1 MSTSMW
7 HVRAGSAGMT
17 AFLFGTGLLVQGQ
30 DPAAGGLVEAV
41 KGAKEKQE
49 TCRIAGMVV
58 KLADGTP
65 LKNATVRL
73 ENGEDREH
81 TIAVKTTA
89 DGRYELRN
97 VPSGRYKVKVTRNG
111 YVEAEYGQRKPSDP
125 GGTLALAPG
134 ENKEPVNFKLIP
146 AAVIAGRIFD
156 EDGEPMPHAVVL
168 ASRETYHEG
177 GKTLLS
183 VTADRTNDLGQFRLF
198 GLAPGRYFVSAVQN
212 DGREVPGEREFI
224 GGEKQGEKGYI
235 KTYYPG
241 TQDVAK
247 ASTIT
252 VKEGEEVPGVDM
264 QLKQVSVYRIRG
276 RVFNQITHK
285 GGSNAYLQLVS
296 RSKRLEW
303 DFGGGQEVL
312 KPDGTFEF
320 PNVAP
325 GSYLLMAYWEDQ
337 GKFYS
342 TQEKID
348 IGESDLEGVS
358 LVIGSGATIPGH
370 IRWEGKP
377 SLERDEL
384 SVAIQPAETPSWQG
398 AAHVEANQQFTLKDV
413 GDGDYKVVV
422 NGFGKDCYI
431 QDTLYGET
439 HSAEGVIS
447 VGKGRGEHLEITISS
462 RGAHVEGAVVD
473 ENGLPAAGVWVV
485 AVPEEAKRTNFR
497 LFKAQTTDQYG
508 KFDLRGLAPGTYK
521 LFSWAGIKNNA
532 WEDGDFLK
540 LFEEKGELVELAEGD
555 VKTANLKAIETK
567 GDQAE

>member
-1 MSTSMW
+1 MDIL
-7 HVRAGSAGMT
+7 VFFD
-17 AFLFGTGLLVQGQ
+17 FLIG
-30 DPAAGGLVEAV
+30 GGL
-41 KGAKEKQE
+41 
-49 TCRIAGMVV
+49 IAG
-58 KLADGTP
+58 LIAA
-65 LKNATVRL
+65 ATRI
-73 ENGEDREH
+73 RS
-81 TIAVKTTA
+81 A
-89 DGRYELRN
+89 R
-97 VPSGRYKVKVTRNG
+97 
-111 YVEAEYGQRKPSDP
+111 
-125 GGTLALAPG
+125 
-134 ENKEPVNFKLIP
+134 
-146 AAVIAGRIFD
+146 VIARQKGSPATARPVRRSDRAVAVRWTFAAALVLLIFANVAHFKP
-156 EDGEPMPHAVVL
+156 GANHVVGSPTR
-168 ASRETYHEG
+168 AQ
-177 GKTLLS
+177 
-183 VTADRTNDLGQFRLF
+183 VTGTWTGDFALGF
-198 GLAPGRYFVSAVQN
+198 
-212 DGREVPGEREFI
+212 
-224 GGEKQGEKGYI
+224 
-235 KTYYPG
+235 
-241 TQDVAK
+241 
-247 ASTIT
+247 
-252 VKEGEEVPGVDM
+252 
-264 QLKQVSVYRIRG
+264 
-276 RVFNQITHK
+276 
-285 GGSNAYLQLVS
+285 
-296 RSKRLEW
+296 
-303 DFGGGQEVL
+303 VL

-398 AAHVEANQQFTLKDV
+398 AARVEANQQFTLKDV

-422 NGFGKDCYI
+422 NGLGKDCYI

-447 VGKGRGEHLEITISS
+447 VGKARGEHLEITISS
-462 RGAHVEGAVVD
+462 RGARVEGAVVD
-473 ENGLPAAGVWVV
+473 ENGLPAPGVWVV
-485 AVPEEAKRTNFR
+485 AVPEKAKRTNFR

-540 LFEEKGELVELAEGD
+540 LFEEKGELVELAEGH
-555 VKTANLKAIETK
+555 VKTVNLKAIETK